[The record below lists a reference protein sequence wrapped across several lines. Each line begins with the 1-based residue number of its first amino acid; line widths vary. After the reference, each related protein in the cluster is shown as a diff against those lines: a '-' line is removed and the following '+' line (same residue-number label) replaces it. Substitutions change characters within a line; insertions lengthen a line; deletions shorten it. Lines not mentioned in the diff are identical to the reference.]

1 MDWFDSDYYHILYKH
16 RDFNEARNFIDNIIK
31 YLNIKKGSKIL
42 DLACG
47 IGRHSI
53 YLEKIGFKVVGTDK
67 SLNNINKA
75 KANQNQSLSF
85 LQMEMIEDTNN
96 RYDGIFNLFTSF
108 GYVNHDY
115 NLKTIKNIERQL
127 KDDGIIVV
135 DFMNTLF
142 VKNNLVIEET
152 KVIDDLIFNI
162 KRRSDGKH
170 IYKEIK
176 FNDKK
181 DYLFREKVM
190 DLSINDFENY
200 FKRYNLKIV
209 KTFGDYNLNEFDIQN
224 SKRLIMII
232 KKSQP

>member
-1 MDWFDSDYYHILYKH
+1 MDWFDSNYYHILYKH
-16 RDFNEARNFIDNIIK
+16 RNYNEAKNFIDNIIK

-67 SLNNINKA
+67 SSNNIKKA
-75 KANQNQSLSF
+75 KASYNQSLIF
-85 LQMEMIEDTNN
+85 LQLEMIDDTNQK
-96 RYDGIFNLFTSF
+96 YDCIFNLFTSF

-127 KDDGIIVV
+127 KDDGIVV
-135 DFMNTLF
+135 IDFMNTLF

-152 KVIDDLIFNI
+152 KVIDDLSFKI
-162 KRRSDGKH
+162 KRKSDGKH

-176 FNDKK
+176 FNDQK
-181 DYLFREKVM
+181 DYFFQEKVM
-190 DLSINDFENY
+190 DLSLNDFEKY
-200 FKRYNLKIV
+200 LKIHNLKII
-209 KTFGDYNLNEFDIQN
+209 KTFGDYNLNEFDIEN
-224 SKRLIMII
+224 SERLIMVI

>member
-1 MDWFDSDYYHILYKH
+1 M
-16 RDFNEARNFIDNIIK
+16 
-31 YLNIKKGSKIL
+31 
-42 DLACG
+42 
-47 IGRHSI
+47 
-53 YLEKIGFKVVGTDK
+53 
-67 SLNNINKA
+67 
-75 KANQNQSLSF
+75 
-85 LQMEMIEDTNN
+85 
-96 RYDGIFNLFTSF
+96 
-108 GYVNHDY
+108 
-115 NLKTIKNIERQL
+115 
-127 KDDGIIVV
+127 
-135 DFMNTLF
+135 
-142 VKNNLVIEET
+142 IEET
-152 KVIDDLIFNI
+152 KVIDDLIFKI

>member
-16 RDFNEARNFIDNIIK
+16 RDYSEARNFIDNIVE
-31 YLNIKKGSKIL
+31 YLDLKKGSNIL

-53 YLEKIGFKVVGTDK
+53 YLNEIGFKVVGTDK
-67 SLNNINKA
+67 SPNNIKKA
-75 KANQNQSLSF
+75 KASHNQSLSF
-85 LQMEMIEDTNN
+85 IQMEMIDDTNHK
-96 RYDGIFNLFTSF
+96 YDGIFNLFTSF

-127 KDDGIIVV
+127 KDDGIVIV

-152 KVIDDLIFNI
+152 KVIDDLSFKI
-162 KRRSDGKH
+162 KRKSDGKH

-181 DYLFREKVM
+181 DYFFLEKVM
-190 DLSINDFENY
+190 DLSLKDFENY
-200 FKRYNLKIV
+200 LKRYNLKII
-209 KTFGDYNLNEFDIQN
+209 KTFGDYNLNEFDIEN
-224 SKRLIMII
+224 SERLIMVI